1 MKNQFNK
8 IINIIKQHKTK
19 LIILIGLIFLIIII
33 SQIFVYYNKYST
45 LQKSIDYYNSVKN
58 KTPTEINEQ
67 MISISNDDD
76 FYSLLASMEIIN
88 SEFNNKNYFETYDK
102 YILLLNKKNINNLYK
117 TLIAIHA
124 SYNLLDF
131 LDTDKINDLL
141 FYIDDSLETFQGF
154 KKEILFILAFKN
166 NSSEIDKLY
175 NEIINNVQISSSIKS
190 RVKKIYEF
198 EQYN

>member
-8 IINIIKQHKTK
+8 IINIIKEHKRK

-33 SQIFVYYNKYST
+33 SQIFVYYNKYSS
-45 LQKSIDYYNSVKN
+45 LQKSIKYYNSINN
-58 KTPTEINEQ
+58 KTPTEINDQ
-67 MISISNDDD
+67 MISLSKNDD

-88 SEFNNKNYFETYDK
+88 SEFNNKNYIETYDK

-131 LDTDKINDLL
+131 LDTDKIKDLL

-154 KKEILFILAFKN
+154 KKEILFILAFKDDPGDV
-166 NSSEIDKLY
+166 DKLY
-175 NEIINNVQISSSIKS
+175 NEILDNVKISSSIKL